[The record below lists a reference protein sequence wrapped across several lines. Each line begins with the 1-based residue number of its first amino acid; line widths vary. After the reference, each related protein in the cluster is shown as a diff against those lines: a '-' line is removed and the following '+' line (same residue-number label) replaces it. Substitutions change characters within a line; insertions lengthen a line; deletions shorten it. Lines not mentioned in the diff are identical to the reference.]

1 MFINNG
7 FEYLGNFDTNYA
19 NKLGREIFKIID
31 IENLFIEDKK
41 DSEKYTRVKT
51 NPIPGKNLA
60 EKMQISEF
68 FENEEIVNSFKRICG
83 ERYRILD
90 YKFVLGVPTS
100 YMPDWV
106 RYELGGKADANLGK
120 YIKPNKRLMTYF
132 NGLDFHQDIIDF
144 PSRNPDFAT
153 FYYYLTDVTTIE
165 SPLIVLKDSHKF
177 GPMVFPHEIEIK
189 SNKIF
194 LKNEIFEE
202 EILIGSPGDCFVW
215 HPYILHGTYPTH
227 DGTPRVSLR
236 VLVERNAD
244 LFTKCELFDVNQ
256 SLINSNA
263 QKIVRE
269 IGRTSPQSRLANIK
283 NMLIAKYKKDN
294 LI

>member
-1 MFINNG
+1 MFIKNG

-19 NKLGREIFKIID
+19 NQLGQEIFRIID

-41 DSEKYTRVKT
+41 DSEKYVSIKT

-68 FENEEIVNSFKRICG
+68 FENEKIKSYFKRICG

-106 RYELGGKADANLGK
+106 REELGGKADANLGK
-120 YIKPNKRLMTYF
+120 YIKPKKRLMTYF

-153 FYYYLTDVTTIE
+153 FYYYLTEVTTKE
-165 SPLIVLKDSHKF
+165 SPLVVLKDSHKF

-189 SNKIF
+189 NKKIS
-194 LKNEIFEE
+194 LKDEVFEE
-202 EILIGSPGDCFVW
+202 EVLIGGPGDFFAW

-244 LFTKCELFDVNQ
+244 LYTNCELCEVNKT
-256 SLINSNA
+256 LINSNA
-263 QKIVRE
+263 QKKVRE
-269 IGRTSPQSRLANIK
+269 LGRSSPQSRLANMK
-283 NMLIAKYKKDN
+283 NMLIKKYKE
-294 LI
+294 